1 MPESLL
7 TQKYPTGLEDHFTVF
22 WWEQHGSWI
31 SNCAVI
37 PRETVS
43 LEQLISDI
51 REVTNYLRNRFH
63 QEKIYLMGHSPGTF
77 IAIQV
82 AAQAPEL
89 YGTYIGVAKM
99 SNQLRSEVEELYAA
113 AVQGERKHNE
123 R

>member
-1 MPESLL
+1 M
-7 TQKYPTGLEDHFTVF
+7 
-22 WWEQHGSWI
+22 
-31 SNCAVI
+31 
-37 PRETVS
+37 S
-43 LEQLISDI
+43 LEQLTSDT
-51 REVTNYLRNRFH
+51 REVANYLRNRFH
-63 QEKIYLMGHSPGTF
+63 QEKIYLMGHSHGTF

-89 YGTYIGVAKM
+89 YHAYIGVAQM